1 MAGVT
6 LTARPHPEAERDADE
21 SDGTNVADAETAVG
35 APRSVGRAA
44 AGMGV
49 AAAVSRA
56 LGGARVIVVAAV
68 LGTSFLGNT
77 FEASNTLP
85 TVVFELLA
93 AGALSAVL
101 VPSFVELFDRGDDA
115 EAERQAGGLLGIFV
129 VLLGALT
136 VLGMVFAPLLADV
149 LTSAVPDPEVAA
161 QQQALAT
168 TLLRFFLPQLV
179 LYAFGFLAIALLNAK
194 RVFALPAAAPIGSTV
209 VIVASMVVFAAM
221 AGPDPGLELTTAEI
235 VVLGLG
241 GTLGVAAF
249 VGIPVFDLHRR
260 GFRLRPRLPRRDP
273 AVGRLLRL
281 SSWAVLQHTGAAL
294 LLGAAIILGG
304 AVEGG
309 VVAYR
314 VAFYVFLAPY
324 GVLAQPIHTTVTP
337 ELATD
342 VANGDLS
349 SYAKAVRWG
358 LDALSVT
365 VLPVSAALFALSVPL
380 MAVIAFGEAD
390 SARGIELMAAATASL
405 ALGLFAYGAFR
416 LLAGAYY
423 ALEDSRTPAVV
434 AVASAVVG
442 VVFMLAAS
450 ATSEGTATIFLL
462 GIGHTVAFLLGALVL
477 GVGLRRRIHQP
488 LFPRAFAPAL
498 VVSAVLAAAAWA
510 AVQALDPDTRI
521 EDLAVLAGVGLVG
534 LGLWWSAVRALRLA
548 PEKLTIHTPAAAA

>member
-6 LTARPHPEAERDADE
+6 LTARPRPEAEP
-21 SDGTNVADAETAVG
+21 DAEATDGAVG

-115 EAERQAGGLLGIFV
+115 EAERQAGGLLGIFL

-136 VLGMVFAPLLADV
+136 VLGMVFAPLLADL
-149 LTSAVPDPEVAA
+149 LTSAVTDPEVAA

-179 LYAFGFLAIALLNAK
+179 LYAFGFLSIALLNAK

-209 VIVASMVVFAAM
+209 VIVASMVVFAAI

-249 VGIPVFDLHRR
+249 VAIPMVDLHRR
-260 GFRLRPRLPRRDP
+260 GFRLRPRLPRRDA

-365 VLPVSAALFALSVPL
+365 VLPVSAALFALSVPM

-423 ALEDSRTPAVV
+423 ALEDSRTPAIV

-442 VVFMLAAS
+442 VAFMLVAS
-450 ATSEGTATIFLL
+450 AMSEGTTTIFLL

-498 VVSAVLAAAAWA
+498 VVSAVLAAGAWA
-510 AVQALDPDTRI
+510 VVQALDPDTRI
-521 EDLAVLAGVGLVG
+521 EDLVVLAGVGLAG
-534 LGLWWSAVRALRLA
+534 LGLWWSAVRAFRLA
-548 PEKLTIHTPAAAA
+548 PEKLTIHAPAAAA

>member
-1 MAGVT
+1 MARDA
-6 LTARPHPEAERDADE
+6 LTSGPAPEADEVTGPSVAPEDVDAPPED
-21 SDGTNVADAETAVG
+21 G

-101 VPSFVELFDRGDDA
+101 VPSFVELFDRGDQR
-115 EAERQAGGLLGIFV
+115 EAERQAGGLLGIFLV
-129 VLLGALT
+129 VLGTLT
-136 VLGMVFAPLLADV
+136 VLGMVFAPLLADL
-149 LTSAVPDPEVAA
+149 LTSAVPDPAVAA
-161 QQQALAT
+161 QQQELAT

-179 LYAFGFLAIALLNAK
+179 LYAFGFLSIALLNAK

-221 AGPDPGLELTTAEI
+221 AGTDPGLQLTTAEI

-249 VGIPVFDLHRR
+249 VGIPMFDLHRR
-260 GFRLRPRLPRRDP
+260 GFRLRPRFTPKDP
-273 AVGRLLRL
+273 AVLKLLSL

-342 VANGDLS
+342 VANGDLP
-349 SYAKAVRWG
+349 SYARAVRWG

-365 VLPVSAALFALSVPL
+365 ILPVSAALYALSVPM

-390 SARGIELMAAATASL
+390 SPRGIELMAAATASL

-416 LLAGAYY
+416 LLAGAFY
-423 ALEDSRTPAVV
+423 ALGDSRTPAVV
-434 AVASAVVG
+434 AVTSAVVG
-442 VVFMLAAS
+442 VGFMLVAS
-450 ATSEGTATIFLL
+450 TLSEGTSTIYLL

-477 GVGLRRRIHQP
+477 GVGLRRRIHEP
-488 LFPRAFAPAL
+488 LFPRAFPLSL
-498 VVSAVLAAAAWA
+498 VVSAALALGAWLVVR
-510 AVQALDPDTRI
+510 AVDPSSRI
-521 EDLAVLAGVGLVG
+521 EDLVVLAGVGVVG
-534 LGLWWSAVRALRLA
+534 LGLWWLAVKVLRLA
-548 PEKLTIHTPAAAA
+548 PEKLTIHTPVATA

>member
-1 MAGVT
+1 
-6 LTARPHPEAERDADE
+6 
-21 SDGTNVADAETAVG
+21 
-35 APRSVGRAA
+35 
-44 AGMGV
+44 
-49 AAAVSRA
+49 
-56 LGGARVIVVAAV
+56 
-68 LGTSFLGNT
+68 
-77 FEASNTLP
+77 
-85 TVVFELLA
+85 
-93 AGALSAVL
+93 
-101 VPSFVELFDRGDDA
+101 
-115 EAERQAGGLLGIFV
+115 
-129 VLLGALT
+129 
-136 VLGMVFAPLLADV
+136 
-149 LTSAVPDPEVAA
+149 
-161 QQQALAT
+161 
-168 TLLRFFLPQLV
+168 FFLPQLV
-179 LYAFGFLAIALLNAK
+179 LYAFGFLAIDLLNAK

-209 VIVASMVVFAAM
+209 VIVVSMVVFAAM
-221 AGPDPGLELTTAEI
+221 AGTDPGLELTRAEI

-249 VGIPVFDLHRR
+249 VGIPMIDLHRR

-324 GVLAQPIHTTVTP
+324 GVLAQPVHTTVTP

-342 VANGDLS
+342 VANGDLP

-365 VLPVSAALFALSVPL
+365 ILPVSAALFALSVPM

-390 SARGIELMAAATASL
+390 SDRGIELMAAATASL

-423 ALEDSRTPAVV
+423 ALEDSRTPAIV

-442 VVFMLAAS
+442 VAFMLVAS
-450 ATSEGTATIFLL
+450 AMSEGTSTIFLL

-477 GVGLRRRIHQP
+477 GIVLRRRIHQP

-498 VVSAVLAAAAWA
+498 VVSALLAGVAWA
-510 AVQALDPDTRI
+510 VVRALDPSTRL
-521 EDLAVLAGVGLVG
+521 EDLAVLAGVGLAG
-534 LGLWWSAVRALRLA
+534 LALWWLAVRALRLA

>member
-6 LTARPHPEAERDADE
+6 LTARPRPEAEP
-21 SDGTNVADAETAVG
+21 DAEATDGAVG

-115 EAERQAGGLLGIFV
+115 EAERQAGGLLGIFL

-136 VLGMVFAPLLADV
+136 VLGMVFAPLLADL
-149 LTSAVPDPEVAA
+149 LTSAVTDPEVAA

-179 LYAFGFLAIALLNAK
+179 LYAFGFLSIALLNAK

-209 VIVASMVVFAAM
+209 VIVASMVVFAAI

-249 VGIPVFDLHRR
+249 VAIPMVDLHRR
-260 GFRLRPRLPRRDP
+260 GFRLRPRLPRRDA

-365 VLPVSAALFALSVPL
+365 VLPVSAALFALSVPM

-423 ALEDSRTPAVV
+423 ALEDSRTPAIV

-442 VVFMLAAS
+442 VAFMLVAS
-450 ATSEGTATIFLL
+450 AMSEGTTTIFLL
-462 GIGHTVAFLLGALVL
+462 GSGHTVAFLLGALVL

-498 VVSAVLAAAAWA
+498 VVSAVLAAGAWA
-510 AVQALDPDTRI
+510 VVQALDPDTRI
-521 EDLAVLAGVGLVG
+521 EDLVVLAGVGLAG
-534 LGLWWSAVRALRLA
+534 LGLWWSAVRAFRLA
-548 PEKLTIHTPAAAA
+548 PEKLTIHAPAAAA

>member
-1 MAGVT
+1 MARVV
-6 LTARPHPEAERDADE
+6 LTPERATRMP
-21 SDGTNVADAETAVG
+21 SG
-35 APRSVGRAA
+35 APHEPPSDVPTPVPADQAPTRSVGRAA

-101 VPSFVELFDRGDDA
+101 VPSFVDLFDRGDDD
-115 EAERQAGGLLGIFV
+115 EAQRQAGGLLGIFLV
-129 VLLGALT
+129 ILGTLT
-136 VLGMVFAPLLADV
+136 VLGMALAPWLARL
-149 LTSAVPDPEVAA
+149 LTSAVTDPVVAA
-161 QQQALAT
+161 QQQELAT
-168 TLLRFFLPQLV
+168 FLLRFFLPQLV
-179 LYAFGFLAIALLNAK
+179 LYAYGFLAIALLNAK
-194 RVFALPAAAPIGSTV
+194 RVFALPAAAPIGNTI
-209 VIVASMVVFAAM
+209 VIVGSMIVFASL
-221 AGPDPGLELTTAEI
+221 AGPDPGLQLTTAEK

-249 VGIPVFDLHRR
+249 VAIPLVDLRRR
-260 GFRLRPRLPRRDP
+260 GFHLVPRFTPRDP
-273 AVGRLLRL
+273 AVNRLLRL
-281 SSWAVLQHTGAAL
+281 SGWAVLQHTGAAL

-324 GVLAQPIHTTVTP
+324 GVLAQPIHTAVTP
-337 ELATD
+337 ELAAD
-342 VANGDLS
+342 VANDDLP
-349 SYAKAVRWG
+349 SYANAVRWG

-365 VLPVSAALFALSVPL
+365 VLPVSAALYALSVPL

-390 SARGIELMAAATASL
+390 STRGIELMAAATASL

-416 LLAGAYY
+416 LLAAAYY
-423 ALEDSRTPAVV
+423 ALGDSRTPALA

-442 VVFMLAAS
+442 VAFMIGAS
-450 ATSEGTATIFLL
+450 GLSEGTTTIYLL
-462 GIGHTVAFLLGALVL
+462 GIGHSVAFLLGALGL
-477 GVGLRRRIHQP
+477 GLGLRRRVHAP
-488 LFPRAFAPAL
+488 LFPRAFPLAL
-498 VVSAVLAAAAWA
+498 VVSVALAGAAWL
-510 AVQALDPDTRI
+510 AVDALDPGTRLG
-521 EDLAVLAGVGLVG
+521 DVVALSLVGAVG
-534 LGLWWSAVRALRLA
+534 LGLWWGAVRVLGLA
-548 PEKLTIHTPAAAA
+548 PDRLTIHSGARS

>member
-6 LTARPHPEAERDADE
+6 LTARSRP
-21 SDGTNVADAETAVG
+21 DAEPIAAVDDAPGPATG

-115 EAERQAGGLLGIFV
+115 EAERQAGGLLGIFL
-129 VLLGALT
+129 VLLGTLT
-136 VLGMVFAPLLADV
+136 VLGMVFAPLLADL

-209 VIVASMVVFAAM
+209 VIVVSMVVFAAM
-221 AGPDPGLELTTAEI
+221 AGTDPGLELTRAEI

-249 VGIPVFDLHRR
+249 VGIPMIDLHRR

-314 VAFYVFLAPY
+314 VAFFVFLAPY
-324 GVLAQPIHTTVTP
+324 GVLAQPVHTTVTP

-342 VANGDLS
+342 VANGDLP

-365 VLPVSAALFALSVPL
+365 ILPVSAALFALSVPM

-390 SARGIELMAAATASL
+390 SDRGIELMAAATASL

-423 ALEDSRTPAVV
+423 ALEDSRTPAIV

-442 VVFMLAAS
+442 VAFMLVAS
-450 ATSEGTATIFLL
+450 AMSEGTSTIFLL

-477 GVGLRRRIHQP
+477 GIGLRRRIHQP

-498 VVSAVLAAAAWA
+498 VVSALLAGVAWA
-510 AVQALDPDTRI
+510 VVRALDPSTRL
-521 EDLAVLAGVGLVG
+521 EDLAVLAGVGLAG
-534 LGLWWSAVRALRLA
+534 LALWWLAVRALHLA